1 MSVYTLLLAQAR
13 DRCTS
18 RNPSLPEIDRASD
31 PEAAFPEVGE
41 GDRPG
46 LQNRPEVSEC
56 CHRRSPGKTTKAA
69 AGAEEL
75 WLLSPLP
82 EESFNSVALVLNRRL
97 VKRTWWVYLKI
108 LICVPSTLRE
118 SPSCPKIS
126 SWLAGYGE
134 RELKRRQF
142 LWCFVVN
149 SVKYFGL
156 ICDFFCKKLFI
167 ICCICT

>member
-1 MSVYTLLLAQAR
+1 MSVYILLLAQAR
-13 DRCTS
+13 DRCAS

-46 LQNRPEVSEC
+46 FQNGPEVPEC
-56 CHRRSPGKTTKAA
+56 CHRRSSGKTTKAVV
-69 AGAEEL
+69 GAEEL
-75 WLLSPLP
+75 WVVSPPL

-126 SWLAGYGE
+126 SWLAGYGG
-134 RELKRRQF
+134 RELK
-142 LWCFVVN
+142 
-149 SVKYFGL
+149 
-156 ICDFFCKKLFI
+156 
-167 ICCICT
+167 